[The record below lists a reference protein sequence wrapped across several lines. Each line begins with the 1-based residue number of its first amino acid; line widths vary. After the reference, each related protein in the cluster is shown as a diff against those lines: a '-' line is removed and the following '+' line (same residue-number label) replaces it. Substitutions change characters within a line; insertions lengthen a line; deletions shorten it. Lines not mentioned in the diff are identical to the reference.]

1 MPILTT
7 RVLLIRS
14 SNVKHINQQVYDDA
28 LIDEKRLCYD
38 TAVIAADVPRLQATR
53 EAVQAGLEQA
63 RQAKITG
70 SSLQSSVTILTE
82 DEELHETLVRYED
95 ELADMFV
102 VSSLAVQAK
111 GAAADAVSPEQRF
124 EQDLLVNGER
134 KGRVVVS
141 PPEKAKCPR
150 CWRYQSEQE
159 DQLCRRCEDVVAA
172 QPS

>member
-63 RQAKITG
+63 APPREWLATSFGTGCMEPPSRIHAK
-70 SSLQSSVTILTE
+70 
-82 DEELHETLVRYED
+82 
-95 ELADMFV
+95 
-102 VSSLAVQAK
+102 
-111 GAAADAVSPEQRF
+111 
-124 EQDLLVNGER
+124 
-134 KGRVVVS
+134 
-141 PPEKAKCPR
+141 
-150 CWRYQSEQE
+150 
-159 DQLCRRCEDVVAA
+159 
-172 QPS
+172 